1 MGNKEKRV
9 SRVSDPLEPTQ
20 SRAVGVKQ
28 LRELRIKQLIELFKA
43 GKGFE
48 LRPLI
53 GEIAEEAF
61 LNNDQALLD
70 VGLLAY
76 SFSKFLEKPY
86 IIESPEW
93 KQFANEMLS
102 DLKQAEEYFKKNKVE
117 AGTALLDSVVQ
128 HTESLSASLGRFI
141 RSVVEKAR
149 IKAATQVY
157 AHGASLGKAA
167 EFAGANKKDL
177 AGYIGATK
185 LSEKYST
192 IPVKERFEKAKKLF
206 G

>member
-1 MGNKEKRV
+1 MERRTKLV
-9 SRVSDPLEPTQ
+9 SRNSP
-20 SRAVGVKQ
+20 AVQVKE
-28 LRELRIKQLIELFKA
+28 LRLQRIKQLLELFKA
-43 GKGFE
+43 GNASA

-53 GEIAEEAF
+53 GDIAEEAF
-61 LNNDQALLD
+61 LNDDQALLD

-93 KQFANEMLS
+93 KQFSNEMLS
-102 DLKQAEEYFKKNKVE
+102 DLKQAEDYFKKNKAE

-128 HTESLSASLGRFI
+128 HTEKLSESLGRFI
-141 RSVVEKAR
+141 RSVIEKAR

-167 EFAGANKKDL
+167 EFTGASKKDV
-177 AGYIGATK
+177 ASYIGATK

-192 IPVKERFEKAKKLF
+192 ISVKERFEKARKLF
-206 G
+206 D

>member
-1 MGNKEKRV
+1 MAKNIRSFSRGHPAAGIKE
-9 SRVSDPLEPTQ
+9 
-20 SRAVGVKQ
+20 
-28 LRELRIKQLIELFKA
+28 LRLQRIKQLTNLFKA
-43 GKGFE
+43 GNSTA

-53 GEIAEEAF
+53 GNIAEEA
-61 LNNDQALLD
+61 LRNEDKALLD

-93 KQFANEMLS
+93 KQFVGEMLS
-102 DLKQAEEYFKKNKVE
+102 DLKQAEEYFRENKVE

-128 HTESLSASLGRFI
+128 HTENLSASLGRFI
-141 RSVVEKAR
+141 RSAVEKAR
-149 IKAATQVY
+149 IKAATQIY

-167 EFAGANKKDL
+167 EFAGAEKKDL
-177 AGYIGATK
+177 ASYIGATK

-192 IPVKERFEKAKKLF
+192 IPVKERLAKVRKLF

>member
-9 SRVSDPLEPTQ
+9 SRDPPAAA
-20 SRAVGVKQ
+20 SAGSVDVKE
-28 LRELRIKQLIELFKA
+28 LRQRRIKQLIELFKA
-43 GKGFE
+43 GKGYD

-53 GEIAEEAF
+53 GDLAEEAL

-70 VGLLAY
+70 MGLLAY

-102 DLKQAEEYFKKNKVE
+102 DLKQAEDYFKKNKVE
-117 AGTALLDSVVQ
+117 AGTALLDSIVQ
-128 HTESLSASLGRFI
+128 HTESLSTSLGRFI
-141 RSVVEKAR
+141 HSVVEKAR
-149 IKAATQVY
+149 IKAATQIY

>member
-1 MGNKEKRV
+1 MAKINKNF
-9 SRVSDPLEPTQ
+9 SQNPPAAD
-20 SRAVGVKQ
+20 VKE
-28 LRELRIKQLIELFKA
+28 LRLQRIKQLFDLFKVNNSNA
-43 GKGFE
+43 

-53 GEIAEEAF
+53 GDISAEALRNE
-61 LNNDQALLD
+61 DKALLD
-70 VGLLAY
+70 IGLLAY

-86 IIESPEW
+86 IVESPEW
-93 KQFANEMLS
+93 KQFVSEMLV
-102 DLKQAEEYFKKNKVE
+102 DLKQAEDYFKKNKVE

-128 HTESLSASLGRFI
+128 HTENLSASLGRFI
-141 RSVVEKAR
+141 HSAVEKAR
-149 IKAATQVY
+149 IKAATQIY

-167 EFAGANKKDL
+167 EFTGASKKDL

-192 IPVKERFEKAKKLF
+192 ISVKERLANARKLF